1 MKKSSFLKGAMIST
15 FGIIVCKI
23 IGLLYV
29 IPFFSMIGSQG
40 GALYSYAYSIYAVFL
55 SLSTS
60 GIPIAISKLVS
71 EYQTM
76 EYYNSKERVY
86 KIGLSLIM
94 TLGIVLFVLMMLSA
108 PMLAKLI
115 LGDLTGGNSVES
127 VTMVIRVISLSLLI
141 VPILSVTKGYLQGHK
156 MMESPSKAQ
165 IIEQL
170 VRVSVIL
177 LGSFFAVKVFHTK
190 IDTAVG
196 LAVFGATAGAI
207 VAYFYLALQMH
218 KNKEVLHSNQIR
230 TRKEAKITNS
240 VILKKIVFYALPF
253 LMIDLLKSA
262 FSLVDT
268 FTVVNTLTKI
278 GYEASVTESV
288 LGVLTTWGTKLNM
301 IVVSLSLGI
310 SISLVPNIASSYVEK
325 DMVGVNAKVTQAV
338 QVLLLFSLPMV
349 FGLSFLSGSIWTIFY
364 GEQVLCASIFSLF
377 IFQAITFSL
386 FTILL
391 NIAQTINDSKLA
403 IGTLLFSFIL
413 KVVLNIP
420 AMHLCNS
427 LKIGAYYGPSIAT
440 LLAQGIAILIVLY
453 ILDQKH
459 KITLYPSR
467 IVIGKI
473 ILSTLIMFMSLKIV
487 GLFIPVAESNRLL
500 AIVKVIFYTIMGAI
514 IYFVTIARSGGM
526 KGLFKVLKKDIFSR
540 KKVM

>member
-71 EYQTM
+71 EYQTL
-76 EYYNSKERVY
+76 EYENSKERVY

-94 TLGIVLFVLMMLSA
+94 TFSIVLFVLMMLMA
-108 PMLAKLI
+108 PMLAQWI
-115 LGDLTGGNSVES
+115 LGDLIGGNTVES
-127 VTMVIRVISLSLLI
+127 VTMVIRVISMSLLI
-141 VPILSVTKGYLQGHK
+141 VPILSVMKGYLQGHK
-156 MMESPSKAQ
+156 MMEAPSKAQ
-165 IIEQL
+165 VIEQF

-177 LGSFFAVKVFHTK
+177 LGSFFAIKVFHTS

-207 VAYFYLALQMH
+207 AAYFYLAVQIH
-218 KNKEVLHSNQIR
+218 KNKELLHSNQIR

-240 VILKKIVFYALPF
+240 IILKKIVFYALPF
-253 LMIDLLKSA
+253 LVIDLLKSA

-268 FTVVNTLTKI
+268 FTVVKTLTQI
-278 GYEASVTESV
+278 GYEATVTESV
-288 LGVLTTWGTKLNM
+288 LGVLTTWGSKLNM
-301 IVVSLSLGI
+301 IVVSISLGI
-310 SISLVPNIASSYVEK
+310 SISLVPNIAASYVEK
-325 DMVGVNAKVTQAV
+325 DMASVNTKVNQAI

-349 FGLSFLSGSIWTIFY
+349 FGLSFLSEPIWTIFY
-364 GEQVLCASIFSLF
+364 GKQVLCASIFSLF
-377 IFQAITFSL
+377 VFQAISFSL

-391 NIAQTINDSKLA
+391 NIAQTINDTKLA

-413 KVVLNIP
+413 KIVLNIP
-420 AMHLCNS
+420 MMYFCN
-427 LKIGAYYGPSIAT
+427 LFAIGAYYGPSVAT
-440 LLAQGIAILIVLY
+440 LLAQGIAILILLYVLAK
-453 ILDQKH
+453 KH
-459 KITLYPSR
+459 HITVYPSR
-467 IVIGKI
+467 FVIGKMV
-473 ILSTLIMFMSLKIV
+473 LSTLIMFMSLKIV
-487 GLFIPVAESNRLL
+487 GLFLPVAEESRFFAMIKVVFY
-500 AIVKVIFYTIMGAI
+500 AILGAI
-514 IYFVTIARSGGM
+514 IYFVTVSRSGG
-526 KGLFKVLKKDIFSR
+526 FKNVFLNLKKNPFSVR
-540 KKVM
+540 R